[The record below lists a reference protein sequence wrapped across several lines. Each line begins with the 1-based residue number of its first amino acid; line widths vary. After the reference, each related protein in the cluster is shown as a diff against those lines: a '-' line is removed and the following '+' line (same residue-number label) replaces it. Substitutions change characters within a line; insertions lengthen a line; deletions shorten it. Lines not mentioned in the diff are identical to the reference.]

1 MLQGTGCHST
11 NRISAQLEVRGSETH
26 HVWNSSEPP
35 RSEVNFYHSQ
45 FIAEE
50 LRGFY
55 CQNKTT
61 TWTTGTAGGLMGA
74 NDWVMMSAVSLWCL
88 RDLVCALTKPCCLCF
103 AENPLSVHISSML
116 AVVCV
121 LPQAMCVCVCVC
133 NAGLYTCFCEDSQ
146 RGIWLPRPLT
156 DLLNDQETF
165 SQFLTRRAR

>member
-133 NAGLYTCFCEDSQ
+133 VCVQCWVVYM
-146 RGIWLPRPLT
+146 
-156 DLLNDQETF
+156 
-165 SQFLTRRAR
+165 FL